1 MKVLYITNSVG
12 MGGASVAILNILSIL
27 TNYGV
32 EPFVL
37 YPKPGAF
44 SKCLDELCIRNA
56 SIGNP
61 MEIYPYNLNIKD
73 YLKFP
78 YRILRLIHK
87 RDNAF
92 KKLCYYIDLFKPD
105 IIHTNVGP
113 IHIGYEASK
122 KYGLPHVWHIR
133 EYQIE
138 DFGMY
143 PFPSVRL
150 FKKKLHDSNNHNIA
164 ITKEIF
170 NHFSLNKDKDRVIYD
185 GVINKYERPA
195 INSNKKNYILFVGRL
210 EDAKGIKTLINDFI
224 LYRKNGGRKDLLI
237 AGTGNEEYVRECKLL
252 IPRNLEKVV
261 QFLGQRN
268 DVFDLMY
275 NASLLVVASRN
286 EGFGFITAEAM
297 FNGTI
302 VVGRNTGGTKEQFDN
317 GLELYGDEIAYRYTT
332 DDELVSLLLKLEVKP
347 DDSKLIKAQE
357 TVCELYDVEIQSLKV
372 LALYKNIL
380 YEKNCNY
387 NS

>member
-12 MGGASVAILNILSIL
+12 MGGDSVAILNLLAVLVTKGI
-27 TNYGV
+27 

-37 YPKPGAF
+37 YPKSGVFSIRLSELGIKGAAI
-44 SKCLDELCIRNA
+44 D
-56 SIGNP
+56 NP
-61 MEIYPYNLNIKD
+61 MDIYPYNFNIID

-78 YRILRLIHK
+78 YRILKLLYRRK
-87 RDNAF
+87 SAF
-92 KKLCYYIDLFKPD
+92 NKLCHYIDLFKPD

-113 IHIGYEASK
+113 IHLGYEASK
-122 KYGLPHVWHIR
+122 KYGIPHVWHIR

-138 DFGMY
+138 DFGMH

-150 FKKKLHDSNNHNIA
+150 FKKKLCDSNNHNIA

-170 NHFSLNKDKDRVIYD
+170 NHFSLNKGKDRVIYD
-185 GVINKYERPA
+185 GVINKNERPA

-237 AGTGNEEYVRECKLL
+237 AGTGNEEYIIECKRL
-252 IPRNLEKVV
+252 IPCNLENVV
-261 QFLGQRN
+261 HFLGQRS

-275 NASLLVVASRN
+275 NASLLVVPSRN

-297 FNGTI
+297 FNGTLVI
-302 VVGRNTGGTKEQFDN
+302 GRDSGGTKEQFDN
-317 GLELYGDEIAYRYTT
+317 GLELCGEEIAYRYTN
-332 DDELVSLLLKLEVKP
+332 DGELVSLLLKLDNKP
-347 DDSKLIKAQE
+347 DNSKLNKAQDI
-357 TVCELYDVEIQSLKV
+357 VCRLYDIEAQSLKV
-372 LALYKNIL
+372 FSLYKKIL
-380 YEKNCNY
+380 LI
-387 NS
+387 

>member
-113 IHIGYEASK
+113 IHIGYKASK
-122 KYGLPHVWHIR
+122 KYNIPHIWHVR
-133 EYQIE
+133 EYQKE
-138 DFGMY
+138 DFNMH
-143 PFPSVRL
+143 PIPSLKRYVKR
-150 FKKKLHDSNNHNIA
+150 LHDPSNHCIC

-170 NHFSLNKDKDRVIYD
+170 NHFKLDAEKDVVIYD
-185 GVINKYERPA
+185 GVIDKNYRPEINRNKQ
-195 INSNKKNYILFVGRL
+195 KYILFAGRL
-210 EDAKGIKTLINDFI
+210 EDAKGIKTLISAY
-224 LYRKNGGRKDLLI
+224 LKYRTNGGGLSLYI
-237 AGTGNEEYVRECKLL
+237 AGKGNPDYVRECRNM
-252 IPRNLEKVV
+252 IPDIYINNIL
-261 QFLGQRN
+261 FLGQRD
-268 DVFDLMY
+268 DVYDLMY
-275 NASLLVVASRN
+275 NAHIFVVSSRK

-302 VVGRNTGGTKEQFDN
+302 VIGRNTGGTKEQFDN
-317 GLELYGDEIAYRYTT
+317 GVELFGQEIAYRYNTE
-332 DDELVSLLLKLEVKP
+332 DELVTLLLKLEREIDYNK
-347 DDSKLIKAQE
+347 IEMAQDV
-357 TVCELYDVEIQSLKV
+357 VCKLYDIETQTLK
-372 LALYKNIL
+372 IL
-380 YEKNCNY
+380 DIYNNEKCY
-387 NS
+387 